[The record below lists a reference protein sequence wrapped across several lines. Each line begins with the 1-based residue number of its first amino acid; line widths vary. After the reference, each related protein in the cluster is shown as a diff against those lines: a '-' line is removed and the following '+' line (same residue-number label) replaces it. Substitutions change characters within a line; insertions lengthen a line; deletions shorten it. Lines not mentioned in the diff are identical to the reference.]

1 MIDQHFIIQWQMR
14 IALSIIDIANSLLI
28 QKPNLTIWL
37 DRNLDAKKGVMAK
50 KKKKT
55 SKMAQSE
62 DLFVDT
68 RTKHAFDGTL

>member
-1 MIDQHFIIQWQMR
+1 MANEDCPVNYRYCQF
-14 IALSIIDIANSLLI
+14 SINSETKFNDLAGSEFRR
-28 QKPNLTIWL
+28 KEGR
-37 DRNLDAKKGVMAK
+37 DGEK